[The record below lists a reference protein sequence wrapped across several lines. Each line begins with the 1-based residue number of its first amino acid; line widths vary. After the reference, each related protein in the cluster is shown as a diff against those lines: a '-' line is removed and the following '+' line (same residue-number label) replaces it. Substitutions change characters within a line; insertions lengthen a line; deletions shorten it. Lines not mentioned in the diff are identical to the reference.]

1 MAKIAFIRRAF
12 GEARMALLAVCN
24 TIITDYLAQG
34 YRLTLRQLYYQLVSR
49 NVVENTERSYKNVG
63 NAVSDGRLAGLV
75 DWSAIEDRVR
85 VPRKASEFADL
96 QELAEAALASYRLP
110 RWDGQRSYVELWV
123 EKDALAGVLEP
134 LAREWHAVLMVNR
147 GYSSQSAMYEA
158 AIRFRHAA
166 KAHSNLVLLY
176 LGDHD
181 PSGED
186 MVRDVRDRL
195 AMFGADVDVR
205 KIALTMEQVE
215 EYNPPPNPA
224 KMTDSRA
231 AAYVEQHGVSSWE
244 VDALPPEVLSQLIT
258 EAFEG
263 LVDVPMM
270 DTIKEREEADKEKLR
285 EAVEEILRGDT

>member
-134 LAREWHAVLMVNR
+134 LARE
-147 GYSSQSAMYEA
+147 
-158 AIRFRHAA
+158 
-166 KAHSNLVLLY
+166 
-176 LGDHD
+176 
-181 PSGED
+181 
-186 MVRDVRDRL
+186 
-195 AMFGADVDVR
+195 
-205 KIALTMEQVE
+205 
-215 EYNPPPNPA
+215 
-224 KMTDSRA
+224 
-231 AAYVEQHGVSSWE
+231 
-244 VDALPPEVLSQLIT
+244 
-258 EAFEG
+258 
-263 LVDVPMM
+263 
-270 DTIKEREEADKEKLR
+270 
-285 EAVEEILRGDT
+285 